1 MNVLLDSPDYKNQ
14 KNTIH
19 NNIGMNVL
27 EKQIFKNVLFID
39 SEFRDYSI
47 YKNPF
52 NFIVKFNGREPHITN
67 VHAIVDNNIYTYTKY
82 CNGDNCVL
90 IDRVFKNIVAITI
103 DTLFMPTSVDYKL
116 VDGDYVPNDEQLN
129 KFYCKYIVLKIN
141 EIANEKHF
149 TNNKK
154 LGSNSFVMIY
164 DDINGRY
171 GGWVPVVDT
180 ITYPVSNLKVID
192 KLTIEICD
200 ERGDPFYMT
209 LDGKSYDFYAEYCL
223 LIDKAKNTPGSI
235 TDADKIRLKT
245 LKNITQ
251 YMSPELHITF
261 SILEPQIN
269 TQPLFRH

>member
-67 VHAIVDNNIYTYTKY
+67 VQAIVDDNIYTYTKY
-82 CNGDNCVL
+82 CAGDNCVL
-90 IDRVFKNIVAITI
+90 MDRVFKNIVSITI
-103 DTLFMPTSVDYKL
+103 DTLFMPTNVDYKL
-116 VDGDYVPNDEQLN
+116 VDGNYVPNDEQLN

-171 GGWVPVVDT
+171 GGWIPVVDT
-180 ITYPVSNLKVID
+180 IIYPVSNLKVID

-200 ERGDPFYMT
+200 ERGDPFHMT
-209 LDGKSYDFYAEYCL
+209 LDGTSYDFYAEYCS
-223 LIDKAKNTPGSI
+223 LIDKARNTPGSI
-235 TDADKIRLKT
+235 TDADKIRLNT